1 MTRFTLVV
9 PVYNAEETINRLLTS
24 ILAQTYKN
32 YQVILV
38 NDGSADKSGEICD
51 AYAEKYTNIR
61 TVHKDNGGLCAARNQ
76 GMALAQG
83 EYTIFLDSDDYVEPE
98 MLSGWNEIIIK
109 QNPDCIISG
118 FKRRNIDTGQEK
130 IFQAKQAG
138 LCRFTEEEGALFGNL
153 YCEYLLTSA
162 WAKAFKT
169 KVIMENQIQ
178 YKEEMLFGE
187 DEYFC
192 MDFFTYS
199 QSNYIDSNSYYI
211 YIKSENP
218 NALTNKTIDFNFY
231 NILYERVQQFCE
243 SRNIWG
249 ENESCVA
256 TMYLRAVLNHIE
268 ILKSKKD
275 KSLINYKVIE
285 VSEPMSNKQKM
296 ARILLR
302 IPAVRCMLLLKI
314 NSF

>member
-9 PVYNAEETINRLLTS
+9 PVYNAEETIDRLLTS

-32 YQVILV
+32 YQIILV
-38 NDGSADKSGEICD
+38 NDGSTDKSGEICD
-51 AYAEKYTNIR
+51 TYARKYTNIR
-61 TVHKDNGGLCAARNQ
+61 AVNKGNGGLCAARNQ

-98 MLSGWNEIIIK
+98 MLSGWNEIIIN

-130 IFQAKQAG
+130 IFQAERAG
-138 LCRFTEEEGALFGNL
+138 LCRFTEAEGDLFGKL

-169 KVIMENQIQ
+169 KVITENQIQ
-178 YKEEMLFGE
+178 YREEMLFGE

-192 MDFFTYS
+192 MDFFTHS
-199 QSNYIDSNSYYI
+199 ESNYIDPNSYYI

-231 NILYERVQQFCE
+231 NILYERVKQFCE
-243 SRNIWG
+243 ESHIWAGNKMYIANI
-249 ENESCVA
+249 
-256 TMYLRAVLNHIE
+256 YLRAVLHHAKM
-268 ILKSKKD
+268 LKSQQH
-275 KSLINYKVIE
+275 KSLINYITIRSSK
-285 VSEPMSNKQKM
+285 PTSNKQKI
-296 ARILLR
+296 AR
-302 IPAVRCMLLLKI
+302 LLLLTPVFRHILFLKK
-314 NSF
+314 

>member
-9 PVYNAEETINRLLTS
+9 PVYNAEETINRLLKS
-24 ILAQTYKN
+24 ILEQTYKN
-32 YQVILV
+32 YQIILV
-38 NDGSADKSGEICD
+38 NDGSTDKSGEICD
-51 AYAEKYTNIR
+51 MYAEKYTNIR
-61 TVHKDNGGLCAARNQ
+61 AVHKDNGGLCAARNQ

-130 IFQAKQAG
+130 IFQAERAG
-138 LCRFTEEEGALFGNL
+138 LCRFTEEEGALFGKL

-169 KVIMENQIQ
+169 KVITENQIR

-192 MDFFTYS
+192 MDFFTHS
-199 QSNYIDSNSYYI
+199 KSNYIDSNSYYI

-231 NILYERVQQFCE
+231 NILYERVKQFCE
-243 SRNIWG
+243 ERSIWKG
-249 ENESCVA
+249 NKMHVA
-256 TMYLRAVLNHIE
+256 NMYLRAVLNHATK
-268 ILKSKKD
+268 LKSQQN
-275 KSLINYKVIE
+275 KSLINYIAIRSSKPVR
-285 VSEPMSNKQKM
+285 SNHKIAK
-296 ARILLR
+296 ILLLTPFFR
-302 IPAVRCMLLLKI
+302 HMIFFLK
-314 NSF
+314 